1 MFELIF
7 FVSFNCIFTVLNK
20 FRYPN
25 SDRISEVWGRNKV
38 RGTSEWGRCGER
50 GGLHRAGGGAD
61 LGQGIKGGGAVLSDR
76 IEDNLRVVHLH

>member
-1 MFELIF
+1 MARSG
-7 FVSFNCIFTVLNK
+7 VGAMS
-20 FRYPN
+20 
-25 SDRISEVWGRNKV
+25 G
-38 RGTSEWGRCGER
+38 

>member
-1 MFELIF
+1 M
-7 FVSFNCIFTVLNK
+7 S
-20 FRYPN
+20 
-25 SDRISEVWGRNKV
+25 G
-38 RGTSEWGRCGER
+38 